1 MTTVRRVP
9 MTTLTSGM
17 ELALYIHEMR
27 GTLGDGPTLGLSAAI
42 HGDEPGGIHMI
53 MEIAR
58 RYGGGNF
65 RGRLLLLPVAN
76 PLAFEAYSRNTPLD
90 AQNMNRL
97 FPGNPG
103 GRFTEQLVALITS
116 EFLNVIDVYID
127 IHTAAQPTVDYI
139 YILNAED
146 LSRSFG
152 SRVLYRF
159 EASRAG
165 PTYEGVTT
173 SVTLA
178 RGVPSVTV
186 ELGGGMIDQ
195 TPYIA
200 RGVPGIENIMRTLG
214 MLDGEPD
221 ATAGTDRRPRDH
233 HGASQD
239 RRVPLHGGAATRRRD
254 RRRRGPRPGGQPVHV
269 RGAGSDPEPRRPGN
283 HDPVAPDHRSGAA
296 GRGRV
301 HGRRFGRLRAY
312 ARSVAL
318 GLALACRPRP
328 RNRVKNEPAAR
339 DDLSREQPR
348 TGPRD
353 AASIAQDIVADAF
366 GMTIRLGKEIR
377 P

>member
-214 MLDGEPD
+214 MLDGEP
-221 ATAGTDRRPRDH
+221 TPPPE
-233 HGASQD
+233 QIV
-239 RRVPLHGGAATRRRD
+239 VPAITMVRLKTGGFLYTEAPPLGDEIAGGAVLGRVVSPYTFEELEVIRNPVD
-254 RRRRGPRPGGQPVHV
+254 QGIMILSHLTTGLVQPGEDGYMVGDLTGSERT
-269 RGAGSDPEPRRPGN
+269 RGA
-283 HDPVAPDHRSGAA
+283 
-296 GRGRV
+296 
-301 HGRRFGRLRAY
+301 
-312 ARSVAL
+312 
-318 GLALACRPRP
+318 
-328 RNRVKNEPAAR
+328 
-339 DDLSREQPR
+339 
-348 TGPRD
+348 
-353 AASIAQDIVADAF
+353 
-366 GMTIRLGKEIR
+366 
-377 P
+377 